1 MNRILL
7 IAKNDLRLFLKEKAA
22 YFWLFGAPL
31 LFAFF
36 MGMNRGPGDPSN
48 PHPGLLLENKDDGF
62 MGKIFVEQL
71 GAQGFR
77 LLDAAHAQDAERG
90 VRIPTNFTA
99 NIVSGKPVK
108 VEFFQTKGSPAD
120 AAFLTEARLVRA
132 LIAMNSDLIE
142 HAHPTNLT
150 EASLRA
156 IIEKPNPVAVQSSFG
171 SRKPIPA
178 GYNQSIPGVLV
189 MFVMMNLL
197 IFGGTSVASERR
209 EGVLRRFAVHPV
221 SKIEL
226 VFGKIVGLLGL
237 GFVQIIYMLI
247 AGSLLMKFHLGSQFP
262 LVLLVLV
269 VYGWAAASLGVLMG
283 SIIQRDDKIVAICV
297 LATMVMAALGGCWW
311 PLEIVPK
318 NVQFVA
324 FTTPVA
330 WAMHAMHQLISFGGG
345 LREIL
350 PALLVL
356 SGFAAGANALA
367 ARYFRV

>member
-1 MNRILL
+1 MNQILL

-36 MGMNRGPGDPSN
+36 MGMNRGPGDPSD
-48 PHPGLLLENKDDGF
+48 PHPGLLLENKDEGF

-77 LLDAAHAQDAERG
+77 LLNATNTAEAQRG

-99 NIVSGKPVK
+99 SVLAQKPIK
-108 VEFFQTKGSPAD
+108 VEFFQSKGSPTD
-120 AAFLTEARLVRA
+120 ASILTEARLVRA
-132 LIAMNSDLIE
+132 LIALNGNLIE

-156 IIEKPNPVAVQSSFG
+156 IIAKPNLVAIDSSFG

-178 GYNQSIPGVLV
+178 GYNQSIPGVLA

-221 SKIEL
+221 TKLQL
-226 VFGKIVGLLGL
+226 VFGKVAGLLGL
-237 GFVQIIYMLI
+237 GLVQITYMLV
-247 AGSLLMKFHLGSQFP
+247 AGSLLMHFHLGSQFP
-262 LVLLVLV
+262 LVLLVLI
-269 VYGWAAASLGVLMG
+269 VYGWAAGSLGVLIG
-283 SIIQRDDKIVAICV
+283 SIIQRDDKIVAIAV
-297 LATMVMAALGGCWW
+297 LSTMVMAALGGCWW

-318 NVQFVA
+318 NIQFVA

-345 LREIL
+345 FREIL
-350 PALLVL
+350 PALFVL
-356 SGFAAGANALA
+356 SLFAAGANALA
-367 ARYFRV
+367 ARFFRV